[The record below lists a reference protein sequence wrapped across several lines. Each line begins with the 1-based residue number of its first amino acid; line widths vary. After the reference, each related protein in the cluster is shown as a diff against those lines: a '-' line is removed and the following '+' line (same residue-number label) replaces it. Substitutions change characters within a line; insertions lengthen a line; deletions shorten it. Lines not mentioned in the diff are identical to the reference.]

1 LMSYP
6 AGSRP
11 SPAAPTVTLNFTLR
25 W

>member
-11 SPAAPTVTLNFTLR
+11 SPAAPKVTLNFTLR